1 MTPVSSPSLINVKFT
16 APYGLSGEFAD
27 LQSFSAN
34 AVKQHFTRSLNRVV
48 GTDFRVPAPEELDAL
63 AAFQNSL
70 VSPADENFDETHQFD
85 RFLTTASQ
93 IRGRDAFFGPSK
105 CSACHGGKALS
116 ISDGRFGTT
125 LGVNQSFNTGVVNL
139 STGLP
144 TEQDA
149 GQPPNS
155 RKFNVPAL
163 FGVKNTGPFFHDGS
177 ASDLLS
183 AIDFYN
189 SAAFASSPA
198 GAQVGGVLEPVG
210 ARPVVVEDD
219 AFVGGG
225 AGIYEGTRVGRRA
238 VIAPGVVLTRAVPL
252 HDLVRGTRIEPD
264 ASGALVVPE
273 GAVVVPGSRA
283 ATDPYGRANGIAL
296 YAAVVVK
303 YRDGRSD
310 AATALEE
317 ALR

>member
-1 MTPVSSPSLINVKFT
+1 MYVNIG
-16 APYGLSGEFAD
+16 AYIDEG
-27 LQSFSAN
+27 
-34 AVKQHFTRSLNRVV
+34 
-48 GTDFRVPAPEELDAL
+48 
-63 AAFQNSL
+63 SL
-70 VSPADENFDETHQFD
+70 VDSHA
-85 RFLTTASQ
+85 LVGSCAQ
-93 IRGRDAFFGPSK
+93 IGERV
-105 CSACHGGKALS
+105 H
-116 ISDGRFGTT
+116 
-125 LGVNQSFNTGVVNL
+125 
-139 STGLP
+139 
-144 TEQDA
+144 
-149 GQPPNS
+149 
-155 RKFNVPAL
+155 
-163 FGVKNTGPFFHDGS
+163 
-177 ASDLLS
+177 LS
-183 AIDFYN
+183 A
-189 SAAFASSPA
+189 AV
-198 GAQVGGVLEPVG
+198 QVGGVLEPVG